1 MSPVEV
7 REWIS
12 PALASPDL
20 VLDAQ
25 PKAPRKG
32 GMDFYQPFSFSS
44 TLIRRG
50 GGAGRATRGDGGDVS
65 WHGSTSAISLLF
77 PLGLEPELDQ
87 AADGP
92 RDGRGDR
99 SAAGPIVKL
108 LGHIRLNANDYRLSG
123 DWRALLAWFRALAR
137 G

>member
-87 AADGP
+87 AADGL
-92 RDGRGDR
+92 GT
-99 SAAGPIVKL
+99 AGEIVL
-108 LGHIRLNANDYRLSG
+108 VPAQSSSCLAISG
-123 DWRALLAWFRALAR
+123 
-137 G
+137 